1 MLVAFC
7 AALAAAIVVI
17 TWVQTSAEYRTVPN
31 RVPLSLGFDGV
42 VNSYGP
48 RGALWLLPAVQLFS
62 AAIFIFSGYALAV
75 GAPGAHGS
83 LPGLAVFAPWILA
96 LLWRAQRLIISAA
109 RSAASRV
116 QMGGFWLFFVAMLA
130 AGTLA
135 IFLL

>member
-17 TWVQTSAEYRTVPN
+17 TWARTSVEYKTLPD
-31 RVPLSLGFDGV
+31 RVPLNLGFGGA

-48 RGALWLLPAVQLFS
+48 RGAIWLLPAAQLLS
-62 AAIFIFSGYALAV
+62 AAIFSFAGYALAV

-83 LPGLAVFAPWILA
+83 LRGLAFFAPCILSV
-96 LLWRAQRLIISAA
+96 LWRAQSLIISAA
-109 RSAASRV
+109 QSGASRV
-116 QMGGFWLFFVAMLA
+116 PMGGFWLFFVAMLG

-135 IFLL
+135 MFFL

>member
-48 RGALWLLPAVQLFS
+48 RGAIWLLPAVQLFS
-62 AAIFIFSGYALAV
+62 AAIFIFSGYGIAV

-83 LPGLAVFAPWILA
+83 LPGLAVFAPCILA